1 VSTAVSLALVNGR
14 MRTGDP
20 RRPVADALAV
30 AGATFALVGSS
41 AEVRKLVGSAARVID
56 LRGATVQPLREGAVL
71 RRGEPASFVVHS
83 GNESAIERFR
93 MEDGAILTDTFA

>member
-1 VSTAVSLALVNGR
+1 
-14 MRTGDP
+14 M
-20 RRPVADALAV
+20 
-30 AGATFALVGSS
+30 
-41 AEVRKLVGSAARVID
+41 ID